1 MCMQI
6 IIDHA
11 GFARVLQ
18 KYRLAKYD
26 PAAAAAAAVDSGSAD
41 DAAAAAARKNLKNH
55 LLLQPAAYSDHV
67 VPPAARPA
75 ASDATSSDGAAA
87 TAARGVTVD
96 DASLV
101 RNMQLEVQKRLH
113 EQLEVQS
120 LFRAASIDL

>member
-1 MCMQI
+1 MQNVCTI
-6 IIDHA
+6 STLTRNDFSSV
-11 GFARVLQ
+11 FAVFSEHR
-18 KYRLAKYD
+18 
-26 PAAAAAAAVDSGSAD
+26 
-41 DAAAAAARKNLKNH
+41 
-55 LLLQPAAYSDHV
+55 
-67 VPPAARPA
+67 
-75 ASDATSSDGAAA
+75 DGAAA